1 MPPTTEA
8 SARGFDI
15 DRATFT
21 IRLERLV
28 DAPAAAVFAAWTRPE
43 EIAQWWDPD
52 GAPLVRCEIDLKPGG
67 SFTFVPKNHPEMPF
81 AGTYREIN
89 PPDRLVFEAMGA
101 TGRVSLAEA
110 GGRTRMTVTITCRS
124 AEHLDQYIEM
134 GVAKGTAQT
143 LDNLMAF
150 VRRRAA

>member
-1 MPPTTEA
+1 MPPNSET
-8 SARGFDI
+8 SLRGFDV

-28 DAPAAAVFAAWTRPE
+28 DAPAAAVFAAWTRAE

-52 GAPLVRCEIDLKPGG
+52 GVPLVRCEIDLKPGG
-67 SFTFVPKNHPEMPF
+67 SFTFVPKSHIDVPF
-81 AGTYREIN
+81 TGTYREIS

-101 TGRVSLAEA
+101 TGLVSLTETQ
-110 GGRTRMTVTITCRS
+110 GRTRMVVTITCRS